1 MNVLMIIRI
10 AFRAL
15 ARNKSRAALTM
26 LGIIIGVSAVIV
38 MVSIGQGASAT
49 VRSQIESMGTNLLFV
64 SAGAQNVGGVRG
76 GAGDSAT
83 GSQLTVEDLEAI
95 RREVPSVALVSP
107 VVNSRSQLVSGNQN
121 WSTQI
126 QGVSEQ
132 FPDIRKWPV
141 ESGDFFTDS
150 DVRSAARVVVVGR
163 TIADNLFPGQD
174 AVGQTLRVSNMPFRV
189 VGVMARKGQ
198 DPQGRDQ
205 DDTAFAPYTSV
216 QKKLLGST
224 RVQVAYVSAVS
235 ADATYTVQSQISEL
249 LRQRHKLA
257 AGAPDDFTV
266 RNMSDVAEAANETN
280 SVMTML
286 LGSIAGVSLL
296 VGGIGIMNIMLVSVT
311 ERTREIGIRMAIGAR
326 SSAVRTQFLI
336 ESIVLSLTGGATGIV
351 LGVVVSVGV
360 PVLLGWPTLVSTA
373 SIVGSVL
380 FSAAVGIFFGYYPAR
395 KAAGLD
401 PIDALRYE

>member
-1 MNVLMIIRI
+1 
-10 AFRAL
+10 
-15 ARNKSRAALTM
+15 
-26 LGIIIGVSAVIV
+26 
-38 MVSIGQGASAT
+38 
-49 VRSQIESMGTNLLFV
+49 MGTNLLFV
-64 SAGAQNVGGVRG
+64 SAGAQNVGGVRS
-76 GAGDSAT
+76 GAGDSGT
-83 GSQLTVEDLEAI
+83 NTLTVEDLEAI
-95 RREVPSVALVSP
+95 RREVPSVAYVSP

-132 FPDIRKWPV
+132 FPDIRKWDV
-141 ESGDFFTDS
+141 QGGDFFTDS
-150 DVRSAARVVVVGR
+150 DVRSAARVVVIGQTV
-163 TIADNLFPGQD
+163 ADNLFAGQD
-174 AVGQTLRVSNMPFRV
+174 AVGQTLRISNMPFRV

-216 QKKLLGST
+216 QKKLLGSA
-224 RVQVAYVSAVS
+224 RVQTAFVSAVS
-235 ADATYTVQSQISEL
+235 QDATYTAQTQITDL

-266 RNMSDVAEAANETN
+266 RNMSDVAEAANATN
-280 SVMTML
+280 NTMTIL
-286 LGSIAGVSLL
+286 LGCIAGVSLV

-351 LGVVVSVGV
+351 LGVLVSVGV
-360 PVLLGWPTLVSTA
+360 PLLLGWPTLVSTA

-380 FSAAVGIFFGYYPAR
+380 FSAGVGIFFGYYPAR
-395 KAAGLD
+395 KAAALD